1 MFKFNIIAAI
11 CLGLLAVAVNAK
23 SQDHRF
29 DPPWNTPP
37 VSKLYFTVYG
47 IDNVPDLYGDINDPQ
62 LVIFFA
68 GNQFMVVDDLLA
80 AFKAKYPQY
89 ERVFAETLPPGILA
103 RQIEAGS
110 IVVGNMRINLKPDVY
125 TAGKSG
131 IEKTPDLFSRIVPYA
146 TNKLSIMVRKGNPK
160 HIQGLTDLA
169 KKDIRVSMPNLQT
182 EGIGTQIMEAY
193 ARAGG
198 EKLQK
203 AVMEEKV
210 KANSTYL
217 TKIHHRETPM
227 RILYGDSDAGPVWST
242 EVLYQQMIGNPI
254 EGVELPAKDNVTAT
268 YVAASLKI
276 APHPQAAKDFLDF
289 LGSAEAKAIY
299 KKYGFLPSN

>member
-1 MFKFNIIAAI
+1 MHKLNLAGIIGLAI
-11 CLGLLAVAVNAK
+11 LSTVLTVKA
-23 SQDHRF
+23 QDHRF

-37 VSKLYFTVYG
+37 ASKLHFTVHG

-80 AFKAKYPQY
+80 AFKGKYPQY
-89 ERVFAETLPPGILA
+89 QRIFAETLPPGILA
-103 RQIEAGS
+103 KQIETGT
-110 IVVGNMRINLKPDVY
+110 ITIGNMRLTLKPDIY

-131 IEKTPDLFSRIVPYA
+131 IEKMPELFSRTQPYA
-146 TNKLSIMVRKGNPK
+146 TNKLSIMVKKGNPK
-160 HIQGLTDLA
+160 QIKGLADLG

-193 ARAGG
+193 AKAGG
-198 EKLQK
+198 EQLQK
-203 AVMEEKV
+203 AIMDEKV
-210 KANSTYL
+210 KGGSIYL

-242 EVLYQQMIGNPI
+242 EVQYQQMIGNPV
-254 EGVELPAKDNVTAT
+254 EGVEVPAKDNVTAK
-268 YVAASLKI
+268 YVAASLKT

-289 LGSAEAKAIY
+289 LASAEAKAVY
-299 KKYGFLPSN
+299 KKYGFITD